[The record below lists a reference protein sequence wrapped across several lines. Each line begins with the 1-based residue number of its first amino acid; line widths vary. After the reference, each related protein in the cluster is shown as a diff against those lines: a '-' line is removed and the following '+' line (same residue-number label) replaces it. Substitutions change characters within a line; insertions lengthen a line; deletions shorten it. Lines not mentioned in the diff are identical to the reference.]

1 MATRDG
7 KSVQPR
13 GTPTPSLLL
22 IVDRRRRL
30 FIQHQPPLHSN
41 LRSSFDLPRSVDEN
55 SYISKVPLVLMT
67 MKDADIIST
76 SMLVVAFLD
85 LVVNVHF
92 WIVDTTEKLRRAGS
106 RPSARS
112 AGWRTYLPLRSRH
125 GRRG

>member
-1 MATRDG
+1 MRHTFH
-7 KSVQPR
+7 
-13 GTPTPSLLL
+13 PTSTTTTQQFALL
-22 IVDRRRRL
+22 IRSATKRRRE
-30 FIQHQPPLHSN
+30 H
-41 LRSSFDLPRSVDEN
+41 
-55 SYISKVPLVLMT
+55 ISKVPLVLMT

>member
-1 MATRDG
+1 MRHTFH
-7 KSVQPR
+7 
-13 GTPTPSLLL
+13 PTSTTTTQQFALL
-22 IVDRRRRL
+22 IRSATKRRREQL
-30 FIQHQPPLHSN
+30 PPS
-41 LRSSFDLPRSVDEN
+41 
-55 SYISKVPLVLMT
+55 ISKVPLVLMT

>member
-1 MATRDG
+1 MSIFDGDQRRKEHFSSNINHHYTAICAPHSICHEASTR
-7 KSVQPR
+7 
-13 GTPTPSLLL
+13 TPPS
-22 IVDRRRRL
+22 
-30 FIQHQPPLHSN
+30 
-41 LRSSFDLPRSVDEN
+41 
-55 SYISKVPLVLMT
+55 ISKVPLVLMT

>member
-1 MATRDG
+1 MSIFDGDQRRKEHFSSNINHHYTAICAPHSICHEASTRTVTT
-7 KSVQPR
+7 KYLAMQ
-13 GTPTPSLLL
+13 
-22 IVDRRRRL
+22 
-30 FIQHQPPLHSN
+30 
-41 LRSSFDLPRSVDEN
+41 
-55 SYISKVPLVLMT
+55 KVPLVLMT

>member
-1 MATRDG
+1 MSIFDG
-7 KSVQPR
+7 DQRRKEHFSSNINHHYTAICAPH
-13 GTPTPSLLL
+13 S
-22 IVDRRRRL
+22 RRREQL
-30 FIQHQPPLHSN
+30 PPS
-41 LRSSFDLPRSVDEN
+41 
-55 SYISKVPLVLMT
+55 ISKVPLVLMT